1 MRKHFKE
8 RFPRILT
15 VSYPTPDYI
24 QEDILSEISLRI
36 ESLFLV
42 MPYDAKYS
50 KLEEAI
56 KNFFE
61 GKYTVHMAK
70 DYMQDILG
78 CICEKIKEADFGIV
92 VLAGLKY
99 RKEKKNRVRM
109 NIPFEYGMFK
119 ILDKP
124 VMLVCED
131 KLNIDINKEF
141 SDIRNE
147 SYGEKFTVGRQIT
160 QIEKRI
166 GQIFSKF
173 IPELARKL
181 AEKNLDE
188 IVKKHPRFPH
198 AQTDDFM
205 RHCKTQYEIQIRND
219 FKDKSRT
226 KKER

>member
-1 MRKHFKE
+1 MRKHLKE
-8 RFPRILT
+8 RFLRIPT
-15 VSYPTPDYI
+15 VTYPNPDYA
-24 QEDILSEISLRI
+24 QEDILSEISLKI
-36 ESLFLV
+36 GSLFLV
-42 MPYDAKYS
+42 MPYDTKYW
-50 KLEEAI
+50 KLEKGI
-56 KNFFE
+56 KDFFE

-70 DYMQDILG
+70 DDLRDILG
-78 CICEKIKEADFGIV
+78 CICEKITEADFGIV

-99 RKEKKNRVRM
+99 RKDKKNRVRM

-131 KLNIDINKEF
+131 KLNMDINEEF

-173 IPELARKL
+173 IPELARKS
-181 AEKNLDE
+181 AEKTLDE
-188 IVKKHPRFPH
+188 IVKKHPSFPH
-198 AQTDDFM
+198 AKTGDFM

-219 FKDKSRT
+219 FKDKIRT